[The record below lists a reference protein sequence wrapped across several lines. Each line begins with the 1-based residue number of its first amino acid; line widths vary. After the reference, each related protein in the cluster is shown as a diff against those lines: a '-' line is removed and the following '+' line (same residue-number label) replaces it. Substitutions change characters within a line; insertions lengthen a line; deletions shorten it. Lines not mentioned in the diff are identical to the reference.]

1 MRNLW
6 RDPIY
11 RVLRKFQYRK
21 NASSYPFI
29 SGDTY
34 KKLSDFVFPNFSVF
48 SELDLEKLSRAK
60 NAFVEGGISTNLA
73 NFLRGRTNSLSGT
86 NLIIHNGDLIPS
98 VHDFEYLSS
107 LFRRVYSVNWL
118 GDMSNVIPIPIGL
131 ENYDYLRNGKPSD
144 FNRLIKKGIVECGK
158 RDISILAAFSLE
170 NNPTQR
176 KQALEEVVRV
186 PDVKLELNFRSPAGW
201 RNLIINSRF
210 VLSPPGNG
218 ADCHRTWEAI
228 YLGAVPIVKR
238 KFWPFSHLNLPV
250 LIINDWSD
258 LNEMDFSL
266 ELYHSIKEHNQEP
279 LINFYSMFI

>member
-1 MRNLW
+1 
-6 RDPIY
+6 
-11 RVLRKFQYRK
+11 
-21 NASSYPFI
+21 
-29 SGDTY
+29 
-34 KKLSDFVFPNFSVF
+34 VFPNLSEF
-48 SELDLEKLSRAK
+48 SELDLEKLSTAK
-60 NAFVEGGISTNLA
+60 NAFVEAEISTNLA
-73 NFLRGRTNSLSGT
+73 NFLRGRTTSLSGT

-144 FNRLIKKGIVECGK
+144 FNRLIKKGIVEFGK
-158 RDISILAAFSLE
+158 RDISILAAFALE
-170 NNPTQR
+170 NNPAQR

-186 PDVKLELNFRSPAGW
+186 PGVKLELNFKSPAGW

-250 LIINDWSD
+250 VIINDWSD
-258 LNEMDFSL
+258 LSEMDFSL